1 MRHFII
7 PCSSV
12 VERKTVNFDVPGPN
26 PGGGVWKRMESVLR
40 YEDGLSIIT
49 SEFDSQVFDGN

>member
-1 MRHFII
+1 MSEDNVGSSPII
-7 PCSSV
+7 P
-12 VERKTVNFDVPGPN
+12 
-26 PGGGVWKRMESVLR
+26 VWKRMESVLR